1 MMCVRFPGVSNAMS
15 YIYHRLQNGL
25 FEMKER
31 GTDTHTPTPSQTRK
45 KSYLTQISHKI
56 IYERM
61 LLTVYRTRIRA
72 KYCKQGRVCVPSWKS
87 AHRYDLHNIFYELY
101 VFAQYN
107 PIDSI
112 QYS

>member
-1 MMCVRFPGVSNAMS
+1 MVYSKWKSVGRTR
-15 YIYHRLQNGL
+15 IHQHRRRP
-25 FEMKER
+25 E
-31 GTDTHTPTPSQTRK
+31 K
-45 KSYLTQISHKI
+45 KTYLTQISHKI